1 MMLSLSFRACMML
14 LSSQRQKYN
23 QDKAQGE
30 KIKQS
35 QMCKSHF
42 WIQRIKHLN
51 LQDQEIIPNIAEKD
65 THQDTQDS
73 TPIRVKK
80 KEKLQRVLKKY
91 AKTT

>member
-1 MMLSLSFRACMML
+1 MML

-23 QDKAQGE
+23 LDKAQGR
-30 KIKQS
+30 KIRQS
-35 QMCKSHF
+35 QMYKYHF
-42 WIQRIKHLN
+42 WIQEIKLLN

-80 KEKLQRVLKKY
+80 KGKLQKILKKS